1 MSQQVKVRGLEDLA
15 KALREHDLNVKAGL
29 KVVGLAGA
37 AVLREAM
44 EQRAPVRSGQLRDN
58 IDIGKVE
65 IEKEARVT
73 VPVGPN
79 KKAFYG
85 LFQEKGTPHHAAQPF
100 MRPAA
105 DESQGRVMAAAKA
118 AAKKLIADAA

>member
-15 KALREHDLNVKAGL
+15 KALREHGLSVNAGL
-29 KVVGLAGA
+29 KSVGLAGA
-37 AVLREAM
+37 EVLREAM

-58 IDIGKVE
+58 IEIGKVK
-65 IEKEARVT
+65 IEKEARVKI
-73 VPVGPN
+73 PVGPN
-79 KKAFYG
+79 SKAFYG
-85 LFQEKGTPHHAAQPF
+85 LFQEFGTRHHAAQPF

-105 DESQGRVMAAAKA
+105 DESQGRVLAAAKA